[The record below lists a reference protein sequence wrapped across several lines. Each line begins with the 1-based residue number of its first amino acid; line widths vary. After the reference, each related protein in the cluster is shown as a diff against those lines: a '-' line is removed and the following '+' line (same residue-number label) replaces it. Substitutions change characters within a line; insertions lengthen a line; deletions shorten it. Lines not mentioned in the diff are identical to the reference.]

1 MDIPGSTLVIVGTV
15 VTIVSSY
22 FVGVRSQSYRPSIQ
36 PRNGAFSIWGLIFA
50 SLIASGI
57 SLLSSNQPLL
67 PSIFCLMS
75 LLSCTLW
82 LFVAN
87 TKFAVYALTS
97 ACLFASCASLLY
109 KYTPTIPD
117 TVVLIGPNVLFS
129 WLTLASALGFVI
141 HLKEF
146 WNIPEQYWML
156 IPFLVFNV
164 AIAIANVVRGSFPS
178 ALAITFPLIWTA
190 LFSSK
195 SWIFLSTAL
204 VEIGFVAGFQ
214 LYSQS
219 SK

>member
-1 MDIPGSTLVIVGTV
+1 MDNISGSSLVIVGTV

-22 FVGVRSQSYRPSIQ
+22 FVGVKSQPYRPSIQ
-36 PRNGAFSIWGLIFA
+36 PRNGAFSIWGLIFV

-57 SLLSSNQPLL
+57 ALLNSNQPLL
-67 PSIFCLMS
+67 PSVFCMLS

-109 KYTPTIPD
+109 KYTN
-117 TVVLIGPNVLFS
+117 TVQDAIILIGPNILFS

-146 WNIPEQYWML
+146 WNIPEQDWMP

-164 AIAIANVVRGSFPS
+164 AIAIANVVRGSYPS
-178 ALAITFPLIWTA
+178 ALAITFPLVWTA

-204 VEIGFVAGFQ
+204 IEIGFVTGF
-214 LYSQS
+214 LLKSC
-219 SK
+219 